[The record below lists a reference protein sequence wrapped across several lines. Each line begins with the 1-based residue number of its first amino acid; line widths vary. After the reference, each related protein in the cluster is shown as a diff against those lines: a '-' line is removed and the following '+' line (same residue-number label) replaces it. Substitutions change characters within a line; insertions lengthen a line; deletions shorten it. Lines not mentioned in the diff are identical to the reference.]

1 MRFFCI
7 ILLTLHTCLLA
18 GQNIGPED
26 KVFRIYFGGGSYYID
41 ADQLDQLEDFFNEI
55 DDLREYHIEIHGHTD
70 SIGSIEFNQYLS
82 RMRCEAAFY
91 VIKGMKIDEDLITI
105 HDFGE
110 LSPEFSNETWKGRLS
125 NRRVDVVLKKILL

>member
-1 MRFFCI
+1 VRVFCI
-7 ILLTLHTCLLA
+7 ILLTFYTHLLA

-41 ADQLDQLEDFFNEI
+41 AEQQDLLEDFFNDI

-70 SIGSIEFNQYLS
+70 SVGSIEFNQYLS
-82 RMRCEAAFY
+82 KMRCEAAFY
-91 VIKGMKIDEDLITI
+91 VIKAMQIDEELITI

-110 LSPEFSNETWKGRLS
+110 LSPEFSNDTWKGRLS
-125 NRRVDVVLKKILL
+125 NRRVDVVLKKIVL